1 MEEQSKANANIEKL
15 NSEQRYAV
23 YKVLHAIYEYQT
35 DMPKCFFLDGPAGT
49 GKTFVYSTLLHA
61 VRGKGDQAIA
71 VASTGIAATLLTGGR
86 TAHSIFKIPLTLNV
100 TSTCNLKPNTSEA
113 KILLDAKV
121 IVWDEAPMTHVH
133 AFLAVDRL
141 LKDLTKCD
149 EPFGGKIIL
158 LGGDFRQVLPV
169 ILRGSRSLTVSGC
182 IKKHRL
188 WSDFFVMKLTEN
200 MRAFDSEKEFLS
212 WLLHVDEGES
222 GEKIQLPPFCYPE
235 IQDPVQQLFSD
246 IDFKTV
252 TPEELKGRAILT
264 VTNDLSMQINNRVLE
279 CIPGNEVIYESID
292 NIVSNDPQD
301 QLAYTEEFLNSLTP
315 TGMPPHKLR
324 LKPGAII
331 MLLRNLAPSK
341 DQPEDIR
348 PSLDLTCARP
358 VYTVTLPCNRI
369 LLPRGRG
376 GTPTRTW
383 WLYHEDVVALPRGR
397 GGSTTRTWWHS
408 HDGVMALPR
417 GRDGT
422 PTRPPRPISYNRA
435 NENFK

>member
-1 MEEQSKANANIEKL
+1 M
-15 NSEQRYAV
+15 QRAQYTTDLQWDRVSNHEPSGPKV
-23 YKVLHAIYEYQT
+23 YNFPLGHHDKFHFVHESRW
-35 DMPKCFFLDGPAGT
+35 CGGT
-49 GKTFVYSTLLHA
+49 
-61 VRGKGDQAIA
+61 VRHERRKRRS
-71 VASTGIAATLLTGGR
+71 VASTGIAATFLSGGR
-86 TAHSIFKIPLTLNV
+86 TAHSIFKIPLTLNA
-100 TSTCNLKPNTSEA
+100 TSTCNLKPSTSEA

-169 ILRGSRSLTVSGC
+169 ILRDSRFLTVSSS
-182 IKKHRL
+182 IEKHRL
-188 WSDFFVMKLTEN
+188 WSDFSVMKLTEN
-200 MRAFDSEKEFLS
+200 MRAFDSVKEFAS
-212 WLLHVDEGES
+212 WLLHVGEGES

-279 CIPGNEVIYESID
+279 CMPGNDVIYKSID

-301 QLAYTEEFLNSLTP
+301 QLAYTEEFLNSLSP

-341 DQPEDIR
+341 G
-348 PSLDLTCARP
+348 P
-358 VYTVTLPCNRI
+358 V
-369 LLPRGRG
+369 
-376 GTPTRTW
+376 
-383 WLYHEDVVALPRGR
+383 
-397 GGSTTRTWWHS
+397 
-408 HDGVMALPR
+408 HDGSSVESGVEPGYLP
-417 GRDGT
+417 T
-422 PTRPPRPISYNRA
+422 QTLHFSTSPPWQVSLMSHSSVVLQYTFGGLVADYSSDCLEVIGIMFYNFLEYRVVVCL
-435 NENFK
+435 

>member
-1 MEEQSKANANIEKL
+1 
-15 NSEQRYAV
+15 
-23 YKVLHAIYEYQT
+23 
-35 DMPKCFFLDGPAGT
+35 
-49 GKTFVYSTLLHA
+49 
-61 VRGKGDQAIA
+61 
-71 VASTGIAATLLTGGR
+71 
-86 TAHSIFKIPLTLNV
+86 LTLNA

-169 ILRGSRSLTVSGC
+169 ILRGSRSLTVSSC

-200 MRAFDSEKEFLS
+200 MRAFDSEKEFAS
-212 WLLHVDEGES
+212 WLLHVGEGEN

-252 TPEELKGRAILT
+252 TPELLKGRAILT

-279 CIPGNEVIYESID
+279 CMPGNEVIYESID

-301 QLAYTEEFLNSLTP
+301 HLAYTEEFLNSLTP

-324 LKPGAII
+324 LKPGTII
-331 MLLRNLAPSK
+331 MLLRNLSPSK
-341 DQPEDIR
+341 G
-348 PSLDLTCARP
+348 L
-358 VYTVTLPCNRI
+358 CNGTRLI
-369 LLPRGRG
+369 VIQLQKNVG
-376 GTPTRTW
+376 GKKK
-383 WLYHEDVVALPRGR
+383 
-397 GGSTTRTWWHS
+397 
-408 HDGVMALPR
+408 
-417 GRDGT
+417 
-422 PTRPPRPISYNRA
+422 N
-435 NENFK
+435 